1 VPLTRRR
8 THVLVFPA
16 VDDNPYLELM
26 QQVPEE
32 AGFEF
37 VPVRKIDTLY
47 DDAAVLK
54 TGDVFHLHW
63 TQRIT
68 QRPSDEAAASAAVE
82 RFTRFVDE
90 LKSAGVR
97 IVWTVH
103 NRLPH
108 DLKYLEPELT
118 LCRFLAERADVVHV
132 LSESTAEIVGDL
144 YELPADRT
152 RVIPHPS
159 YLGVY
164 EPTSPERAR
173 ARFGL
178 DPGERTVLAFG
189 RMRAYKGID
198 LLGQALGRI
207 AERGHVAPTLLLAG
221 KAKAG
226 ERAEIERHLP
236 QDSRVIAQYTLVD
249 VEEIGDWFAAAD
261 TAVFPF
267 RAILNSGSVHLAATL
282 GVPVVLP
289 GDRHLR
295 RQFAHEPWVRFFDE
309 ADPVESLADL
319 LQEPDPIDYSDSMA
333 AFSQRIAPRAISQL
347 YADLLMELTG
357 PPRRRRRRSRRGSRS

>member
-1 VPLTRRR
+1 MPLMRRR
-8 THVLVFPA
+8 TRVLVFPA

-26 QQVPEE
+26 QQVPGE

-47 DDAAVLK
+47 DDARVLK
-54 TGDVFHLHW
+54 PGDVFHLHW

-68 QRPSDEAAASAAVE
+68 QRPSDERAAAAAVE
-82 RFTRFVDE
+82 TFTRFVDE
-90 LKSAGVR
+90 LKAAGVR
-97 IVWTVH
+97 VVWTVH

-118 LCRFLAERADVVHV
+118 LCRFLAERADAVHV

-144 YELPADRT
+144 YQLSADRT

-164 EPTSPERAR
+164 EPSSPELAR
-173 ARFGL
+173 ARFDLG
-178 DPGERTVLAFG
+178 PGERTVLAFG

-198 LLGQALGRI
+198 LLGDALRRI
-207 AERGHVAPTLLLAG
+207 TERGLAAPTLLLAG
-221 KAKAG
+221 KAKAE

-236 QDSRVIAQYTLVD
+236 HDSRVIAQYTLVD
-249 VEEIGDWFAAAD
+249 VDEIGDWFAAAD

-267 RAILNSGSVHLAATL
+267 RAILNSGSVHLSATL
-282 GVPVVLP
+282 GVPVILP

-295 RQFAHEPWVRFFDE
+295 EQFAHEPWVRFFDE

-319 LQEPDPIDYSDSMA
+319 LQEPDPTDYSDSMA
-333 AFSQRIAPRAISQL
+333 EFSRRIAPRAISQQ
-347 YADLLMELTG
+347 YADLLIDLSG
-357 PPRRRRRRSRRGSRS
+357 PPRRRRRRSRRESRP